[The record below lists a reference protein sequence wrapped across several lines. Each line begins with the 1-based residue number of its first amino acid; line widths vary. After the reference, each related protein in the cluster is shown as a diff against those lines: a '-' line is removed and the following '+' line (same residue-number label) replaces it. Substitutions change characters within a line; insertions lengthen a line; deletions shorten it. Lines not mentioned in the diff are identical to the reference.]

1 MTRFTINNAPV
12 EFKLPPETPLLW
24 ALRDAANLTG
34 TKFGCGAGLCG
45 ACTVHVDGKAARSC
59 QLTIGEL
66 EGTFITT
73 IEGLSEDRSHPLQQA
88 WIAEQVPQCGFC
100 QPGMIMAAAALLKEK
115 PDPTREDIAEA
126 ITNLCRCGTYPR
138 IRRAIFRAARGD
150 LPPPLPGPDV
160 SASESVRLAPSLR
173 PSSMR
178 PADSQPPEG

>member
-1 MTRFTINNAPV
+1 
-12 EFKLPPETPLLW
+12 
-24 ALRDAANLTG
+24 
-34 TKFGCGAGLCG
+34 
-45 ACTVHVDGKAARSC
+45 
-59 QLTIGEL
+59 
-66 EGTFITT
+66 
-73 IEGLSEDRSHPLQQA
+73 
-88 WIAEQVPQCGFC
+88 
-100 QPGMIMAAAALLKEK
+100 MIMAAAALLKEK

-173 PSSMR
+173 PPSLRSSSMG